1 MDDLILIGAGGL
13 AREVAAAADSGH
25 RHRIL
30 GIVDDD
36 PALHGR
42 SIHGRPV
49 LGGIDQVLWDR
60 SSRLVI
66 CTGQGRTRRRI
77 VEQLAAHDIGIS
89 RFATIVHPSVHV
101 PPSCFVGVG
110 SVLLAQVALTADARI
125 GRHVV
130 VMPNAT
136 ITHDDVIGDYATLC
150 AGVSLA
156 GNVTIGQGA
165 YLGADASVR
174 QHLRVGNDSTLGM
187 GSTLLDDLPDGET
200 WAGVPACPVGMT
212 SPRNAPTPVV
222 SAVEGAS

>member
-13 AREVAAAADSGH
+13 AREVAAAVDVGH
-25 RHRIL
+25 RYRIL

-36 PALHGR
+36 PALHGTT
-42 SIHGRPV
+42 IHGRPV

-60 SSRLVI
+60 SSRLLI
-66 CTGQGRTRRRI
+66 CTGHGRVRRRI

-101 PPSCFVGVG
+101 PPSCFLGVG
-110 SVLLAQVALTADARI
+110 SVLLAHVALTSDARV

-136 ITHDDVIGDYATLC
+136 ITHDDVVGDFATLC

-165 YLGADASVR
+165 YLGANASVR

-187 GSTLLDDLPDGET
+187 GSTLLDDIPDGET
-200 WAGVPACPVGMT
+200 WAGVPACPLGSSSHRIAT
-212 SPRNAPTPVV
+212 SPVV
-222 SAVEGAS
+222 GAVEGAS